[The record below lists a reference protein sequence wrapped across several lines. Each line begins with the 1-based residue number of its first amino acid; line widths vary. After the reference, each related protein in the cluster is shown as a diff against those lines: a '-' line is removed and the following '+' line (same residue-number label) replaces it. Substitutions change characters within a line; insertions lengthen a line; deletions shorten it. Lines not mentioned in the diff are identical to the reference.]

1 MKVAEAL
8 RSYGPGRRVLDL
20 SGDADGDLGG
30 FDLVHAGDR
39 LRPGA
44 WPADLVADAAL
55 VRGPAREEMFV
66 YRRLLRGL
74 RDHLSPGGIVLVGP
88 DLAPLL
94 PQCGYAPLHTEPAFT
109 VARTGPA
116 PVADRAARS
125 YEQPAD
131 GMLDLRWTP
140 DEIEWLTPDP
150 RRVWDDILAAGPL
163 AVADAARAYNVTDP
177 YGGARGRP
185 VLERHFG
192 GPLAAPV
199 FGAGV
204 ASLLRDLTALADG
217 GPVLA
222 ARTCYPDFP
231 DWARQAGSGVHFFDD
246 GLPPVEWT
254 AVAER
259 IRPALVLVD
268 RPTLLGVV
276 HSPAGLRPFVAA
288 ADRLG
293 AIVIIDESYAN
304 YLGPAASA
312 VSLTRHAGN
321 LIVLRGL
328 SKGYCQGGLR
338 VGYAVSAEPL
348 GRRVRE
354 AVPPIQTSELSYE
367 TALRILGLG
376 DPFGPL
382 RRRLSRTRPTAL
394 ACLRTL
400 GLDPVTGHPALPW
413 LIVRRGGGRLA
424 DHGVLAKPIAALP
437 DTVKV
442 AIPLSDAR
450 HDRLAALIRPGKGS
464 PR

>member
-1 MKVAEAL
+1 MAEAL
-8 RSYGPGRRVLDL
+8 RAYCPGRRVLDF
-20 SGDADGDLGG
+20 SGNAERDLDG
-30 FDLVHAGDR
+30 FDRVGVGDV
-39 LRPGA
+39 RPDT
-44 WPADLVADAAL
+44 WPADLFADAAL
-55 VRGPAREEMFV
+55 LSGPARDAMFT

-74 RDHLSPGGIVLVGP
+74 LGHLAPGGIVLVGP

-94 PQCGYAPLHTEPAFT
+94 PQCGYAPLHTELAFT
-109 VARTGPA
+109 VARAGPV
-116 PVADRAARS
+116 PVADRAGQA
-125 YEQPAD
+125 YGQAAD

-140 DEIEWLTPDP
+140 DEIEWLAPDP

-163 AVADAARAYNVTDP
+163 AVADAARAYNLTDP

-192 GPLAAPV
+192 VPLAAPI

-231 DWARQAGSGVHFFDD
+231 DWVRQAGSSVHFFDD
-246 GLPPVEWT
+246 GAPPPEWT
-254 AVAER
+254 AVVER

-268 RPTLLGVV
+268 RPTLLGTVYP
-276 HSPAGLRPFVAA
+276 PASLSRFVAA

-304 YLGPAASA
+304 YLGPAESA
-312 VSLTRHAGN
+312 VSLTRHGRN
-321 LIVLRGL
+321 LLVLRGL

-348 GRRVRE
+348 ASRVRE

-367 TALRILGLG
+367 AALRILDLG

-382 RRRLSRTRPTAL
+382 RRRLSHTRSTAL
-394 ACLRTL
+394 ACLRA
-400 GLDPVTGHPALPW
+400 LDLEPVTGHPALPW
-413 LIVRRGGGRLA
+413 LIVPHGGRRLA
-424 DHGVLAKPIAALP
+424 DHGVLAKPIAAIP
-437 DTVKV
+437 AAVKV

-450 HDRLAALIRPGKGS
+450 HDQLAALIRPAKI
-464 PR
+464 